1 MRVLRV
7 AVRYV
12 GCFWTHWIL
21 LGPFIGGESCSWL
34 HESKVESH
42 FMLFIGLG
50 SLPTTLQGLAL
61 KVSSAVPGFRKSIE
75 DVITDTA
82 FALFIFKARL
92 HTLG

>member
-1 MRVLRV
+1 MK
-7 AVRYV
+7 
-12 GCFWTHWIL
+12 
-21 LGPFIGGESCSWL
+21 E
-34 HESKVESH
+34 VESH

-50 SLPTTLQGLAL
+50 SLPTTLQGLVL
-61 KVSSAVPGFRKSIE
+61 KVSSAVTPGFRKSIE